1 MNIKEL
7 QQLFMAKFDCYADI
21 GGEDGPPAMTE
32 KRFLE
37 VISQNFQIEDNTEHQ
52 QLCANFNKVADLYYR
67 SAFLGTIHDG
77 A

>member
-1 MNIKEL
+1 
-7 QQLFMAKFDCYADI
+7 MAKFDCYADI

-32 KRFLE
+32 QRFLE
-37 VISQNFQIEDNTEHQ
+37 VISKNFKIEDDTEFR
-52 QLCANFNKVADLYYR
+52 QLRANFNKIADLYYR